1 MAERQTLTTLI
12 IGVIFHTELYGN
24 AMSIFG
30 KRNQIL
36 KYLLFNP
43 FFDLL
48 YSQTVLQKFVGG
60 MSNILK
66 YGLTG

>member
-1 MAERQTLTTLI
+1 MSERQTLITLI

-30 KRNQIL
+30 KGKQIL

-48 YSQTVLQKFVGG
+48 T
-60 MSNILK
+60 ILTNSLIGICRK
-66 YGLTG
+66 NV